1 LRAKCCK
8 KTIATFGVDRN
19 IHIKP
24 IEIALIDKSNLPI
37 SMPDSASARRST
49 ATRIQTEEER
59 PAAETAAV
67 APWLSLVAEK
77 VRTMHYGVVQI
88 VIHDSKV
95 VQIERTERTRFD
107 APQSVTGR

>member
-1 LRAKCCK
+1 L
-8 KTIATFGVDRN
+8 KTA
-19 IHIKP
+19 
-24 IEIALIDKSNLPI
+24 I

-49 ATRIQTEEER
+49 APRPQTEEGR
-59 PAAETAAV
+59 AAADLPAV

-77 VRTMHYGVVQI
+77 VKTMHYGVVQI

-107 APQSVTGR
+107 APQSVTGG